1 MHACRDI
8 VVHTIAKESG
18 SRNRGRAAAEGQDP
32 KAGRGKMQ
40 STNPQRS
47 TVAGLQARAQVG
59 RRHGQR
65 RKEGDER
72 EQGQNKELFQ
82 H

>member
-1 MHACRDI
+1 MHAMQHV

-32 KAGRGKMQ
+32 KAGKGKMQ
-40 STNPQRS
+40 SIKPQRS

-65 RKEGDER
+65 RKEGDKR
-72 EQGQNKELFQ
+72 EQGQNKMLFQ